1 MDVDPVALHLR
12 QTPRPVVAFD
22 PGPLLYRQEEVI
34 TPMKPTVGRI
44 VHYVSHGTPI
54 RGDGSQA
61 YTKECRAAIVTVV
74 HGPAINPAT
83 LEDSDMWDV
92 GLCVLNPTGM
102 FFHEHCVQMEHARN
116 GGTWHWPERET
127 ESAPPGKGGA

>member
-1 MDVDPVALHLR
+1 
-12 QTPRPVVAFD
+12 
-22 PGPLLYRQEEVI
+22 
-34 TPMKPTVGRI
+34 MKPTVGRI

-102 FFHEHCVQMEHARN
+102 FFHEHCVQMEHARD
-116 GGTWHWPERET
+116 GGTWHWPEREM